1 MDIVVCFAL
10 FLAAMLFCLV
20 KDFSLAWALLFALV
34 LFFALGLRRGYGAK
48 ALVKMAWSKMPKS
61 MIVLRILF
69 FIGLLTGLWRSC
81 GTIAFFIYHGIR
93 VITPSLFILVAFLL
107 TVLLSYA
114 LGTSFGV
121 ASTAGVVLMA
131 LARSGG
137 VSEAVT
143 AGVILS
149 GIYFGDRGAP
159 TSSCASLVAAL
170 TETDLY
176 GNVRQMFQ
184 TAALPYALCLIAY
197 TVLSFRNPIVT
208 VDETMLDALAESFVI
223 SPWALVPAL
232 TMLIL
237 PLLRVPIRRAMAIS
251 AAAAFVITVTVQGGS
266 VADAPDHGR
275 RLSPDR
281 GTAGLRRLRRRAGE
295 YAHAVSDD
303 PARRAL
309 HRHFRGRGR
318 AHAGTERSGAVR
330 RAHRALPDDDPAE
343 PPRRDGAVQP
353 DHRCDD
359 GASAHR
365 RGLRQ
370 GRRGARGAGDGHRQL
385 RRHHRGSYPV
395 VHRLRRAAEYARRR
409 RRGPAL
415 RLPALSHSALL
426 PLHQALFLPR
436 KIQRKRDTGMI
447 SLLAKK
453 FIKNREDVTSP
464 AVRQAY
470 GMLCGIVG
478 IGFNVLL
485 FALKLLAGTFSGS
498 IAITADAFNNLSD
511 AGASIVTLLGFK
523 LAGQKPD
530 PEHPFGHGR
539 LEYIS
544 GLIVSMVILLMGIE
558 LAKSA
563 VEKILHPE
571 AVEFT
576 LLTGGILLASILVKL
591 YMYLYNR
598 AVGKKIGSAAMEATA
613 MDSLSDCAAT
623 AAVLAATL
631 IGHFTSLQID
641 GWCGIVVAALVLW
654 AGIQAARDTIS
665 PLLGQPPAPEFVQR
679 IEEIVL
685 SSPVV
690 QGIHDLIVHDYGPG
704 RVMISLHAEVPAH
717 GDIMALHDE
726 IDNIEQ
732 RLRRELGCAATIH
745 MDPIVTDDKLTAET
759 RERVAQ
765 LVRGIDEHIT
775 IHDFRMVTGPTH
787 TNVIFDAVVPFK
799 FRLSDHEVEQEIQA
813 AVKRLD
819 SSYFAVVQI
828 DRDYTK

>member
-1 MDIVVCFAL
+1 
-10 FLAAMLFCLV
+10 
-20 KDFSLAWALLFALV
+20 
-34 LFFALGLRRGYGAK
+34 
-48 ALVKMAWSKMPKS
+48 
-61 MIVLRILF
+61 
-69 FIGLLTGLWRSC
+69 
-81 GTIAFFIYHGIR
+81 
-93 VITPSLFILVAFLL
+93 
-107 TVLLSYA
+107 
-114 LGTSFGV
+114 
-121 ASTAGVVLMA
+121 
-131 LARSGG
+131 
-137 VSEAVT
+137 
-143 AGVILS
+143 
-149 GIYFGDRGAP
+149 
-159 TSSCASLVAAL
+159 
-170 TETDLY
+170 
-176 GNVRQMFQ
+176 
-184 TAALPYALCLIAY
+184 
-197 TVLSFRNPIVT
+197 
-208 VDETMLDALAESFVI
+208 
-223 SPWALVPAL
+223 
-232 TMLIL
+232 
-237 PLLRVPIRRAMAIS
+237 
-251 AAAAFVITVTVQGGS
+251 
-266 VADAPDHGR
+266 
-275 RLSPDR
+275 
-281 GTAGLRRLRRRAGE
+281 
-295 YAHAVSDD
+295 
-303 PARRAL
+303 
-309 HRHFRGRGR
+309 
-318 AHAGTERSGAVR
+318 
-330 RAHRALPDDDPAE
+330 
-343 PPRRDGAVQP
+343 
-353 DHRCDD
+353 
-359 GASAHR
+359 
-365 RGLRQ
+365 
-370 GRRGARGAGDGHRQL
+370 
-385 RRHHRGSYPV
+385 
-395 VHRLRRAAEYARRR
+395 
-409 RRGPAL
+409 
-415 RLPALSHSALL
+415 
-426 PLHQALFLPR
+426 
-436 KIQRKRDTGMI
+436 MI

-485 FALKLLAGTFSGS
+485 FALKLLAGALSGS

-726 IDNIEQ
+726 IDNVEKQ
-732 RLRRELGCAATIH
+732 LHDKLGCEAVIH
-745 MDPIVTDDKLTAET
+745 MDPIVTDDET
-759 RERVAQ
+759 INAAHQ
-765 LVRGIDEHIT
+765 KIASLVRGIDENIS

-787 TNVIFDAVVPFK
+787 TNVIFDAVVPYGCK
-799 FRLSDHEVEQEIQA
+799 MSDREAEEKIKRAVHE
-813 AVKRLD
+813 LD
-819 SSYFAVVQI
+819 PRYFAIVQI
-828 DRDYTK
+828 DKSYVR